1 MRVRQIVRT
10 EPDWLATVDLD
21 DGSVMSLTFLL
32 EPTEAEVL
40 ARVEEMLALA
50 DVEFEVEAKDGTII

>member
-40 ARVEEMLALA
+40 ARVVLPDTAVI
-50 DVEFEVEAKDGTII
+50 VELMG